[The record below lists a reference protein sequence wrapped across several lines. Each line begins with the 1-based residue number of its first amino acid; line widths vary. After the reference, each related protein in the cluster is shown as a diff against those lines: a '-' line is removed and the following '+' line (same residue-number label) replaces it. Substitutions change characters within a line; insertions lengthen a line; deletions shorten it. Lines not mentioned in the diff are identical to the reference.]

1 MLIGL
6 EGFGSIWSVRSKSN
20 PARIAYY
27 NTTGLLIDGR
37 LRQRAVMYGAVR
49 FNQIGGF
56 DAEHIERNIGRVFE
70 SAGRIGSVP
79 ANLLLH
85 HLASPPACP
94 DCFLFAVSSDRA
106 GALRTDSDGWKSDA
120 VGVISLSEWNG
131 RQEALLLMP
140 VHSWIRGTLGRLIVE
155 PRRDRSWRA
164 FLRLVG

>member
-6 EGFGSIWSVRSKSN
+6 EGFGSIWSVRRKSN
-20 PARIAYY
+20 PARTAYY

-37 LRQRAVMYGAVR
+37 LRHRAAIFGAVR
-49 FNQIGGF
+49 FNQVGGF
-56 DAEHIERNIGRVFE
+56 DAQHIERNIGRVFE

-79 ANLLLH
+79 PSLLLH
-85 HLASPPACP
+85 HLARPPACP
-94 DCFLFAVSSDRA
+94 DLFLFAVSSDRTGVLPA
-106 GALRTDSDGWKSDA
+106 DGDGWKSDA
-120 VGVISLSEWNG
+120 VMVISLSEWNG

-155 PRRDRSWRA
+155 PRTDRSWRA